1 MGERRVEIKFCGNI
15 FHIDMCKNV
24 RSMKTGTSVFSVDV
38 FSLPT
43 EMPCS

>member
-1 MGERRVEIKFCGNI
+1 MGERSVEVKFCGNI
-15 FHIDMCKNV
+15 YHIAMCKNV
-24 RSMKTGTSVFSVDV
+24 RSMRTGVDV